1 MNPSRADARALAYEE
16 TRPRQ
21 VLERGDEVPQ
31 QTRGWVE
38 AKGITVS
45 QRTKERAHD
54 YRYFPE
60 PDLPPLSISAAK
72 VAQIKEQMPELPA
85 ARRLGFGELF
95 GLSVADAELLT
106 AEKGIANYYETVV
119 AASPSDTRAK
129 TAANWILNDL
139 FGLQRERGLPADQ
152 LPLTTTQLNDLLDA
166 IDSAALTA
174 RAAKELLTQIQDN
187 ELPSAAAKR
196 LNLLSL
202 NDDEALRTAVTQ
214 TVAAFPNAVD
224 DYRSG
229 KKAAIGRL
237 IGETIK
243 ATGGRARPD
252 DVRRLLEEALAA
264 GEHP

>member
-1 MNPSRADARALAYEE
+1 MNSFRAVERALAYEE
-16 TRPRQ
+16 TRQRQ
-21 VLERGDEVPQ
+21 VLERGDEIPQ
-31 QTRGWVE
+31 ETRGWVE
-38 AKGITVS
+38 AKGITVA

-60 PDLPPLSISAAK
+60 PDLPPLSISTAQ
-72 VAQIKEQMPELPA
+72 VAEIKEQMPELPA
-85 ARRLGFGELF
+85 ARRQRLMAQFA
-95 GLSVADAELLT
+95 LSEADAELMT
-106 AEKGIANYYETVV
+106 AEKGIADYYEEAV
-119 AASPSDTRAK
+119 AASNGNNRAR
-129 TAANWILNDL
+129 TAANWMLNDL
-139 FGLQRERGLPADQ
+139 FGLQRERGLAADQ

-166 IDSAALTA
+166 LDSGALTA
-174 RAAKELLTQIQDN
+174 RAAKELLTQIQDS
-187 ELPSAAAKR
+187 ELPSVAAKR

-202 NDDEALRTAVTQ
+202 NDDAVVRDAVTQ
-214 TVAAFPNAVD
+214 TLAAFPNAVS
-224 DYRSG
+224 DYRAG

>member
-1 MNPSRADARALAYEE
+1 MNSFRAVERALAYEE
-16 TRPRQ
+16 NRQRQ
-21 VLERGDEVPQ
+21 VLERGNEVPQ
-31 QTRGWVE
+31 ETRGWVE

-72 VAQIKEQMPELPA
+72 VAVIKEQMPELPA
-85 ARRLGFGELF
+85 GRRERMMAQF
-95 GLSVADAELLT
+95 GLSEADAELMT
-106 AEKGIANYYETVV
+106 AEKGIADYYEETVS
-119 AASPSDTRAK
+119 ASTSDTRAR

-166 IDSAALTA
+166 IDSGALTA
-174 RAAKELLTQIQDN
+174 RAAKELLIQIQDT

-202 NDDEALRTAVTQ
+202 NDDEALRTAVTR
-214 TVAAFPNAVD
+214 TLAAFPNAVN

-264 GEHP
+264 EDHP